1 MPTVELARLKVETA
15 QLAVRF
21 SQPDAYVQGV
31 VHLLQNYSMPVH
43 RQGRIKGLRPVLMS
57 YEVPPPLMK
66 HLQFEMALQAED
78 TPEPALLIADG
89 LWAEQSIETRQ
100 LGTRLLGAVD
110 SQPAEITARLERWA
124 KENQEPI
131 LVPELE
137 HEGTRTLAAK
147 YPDQLVEFA
156 KRLLGSKDALKQGLA
171 LGALQSLLTDT
182 GYSNLPMIFDLL
194 AGAIETA
201 ERHLRPNF
209 AELLSLL
216 ARRSPQETEY
226 FLQQCLSGDDKVG
239 KANVGRANQGTA
251 WIARQAMKALPEDS
265 RARLRRALEEGV

>member
-1 MPTVELARLKVETA
+1 MPTIELARLKVETA

-21 SQPDAYVQGV
+21 SQPEAYVQGV
-31 VHLLQNYSMPVH
+31 VHLLQHYSMPVH
-43 RQGRIKGLRPVLMS
+43 RQGRIRGLRFVLMS

-78 TPEPALLIADG
+78 SPEPALLIADG
-89 LWAEQSIETRQ
+89 LWAERSIETRQ
-100 LGTRLLGAVD
+100 LAVRLLGAID
-110 SQPAEITARLERWA
+110 SQPAEIMARLEMWA

-156 KRLLGSKDALKQGLA
+156 KQLLGTKDALKQGLA
-171 LGALQSLLTDT
+171 LGALQSLLIDT
-182 GYSNLPMIFDLL
+182 RYSNLPLIFDLL
-194 AGAIETA
+194 AGAIEAA

-226 FLQQCLSGDDKVG
+226 FLQQCLSAGAK
-239 KANVGRANQGTA
+239 VGRANQGTA

-265 RARLRRALEEGV
+265 RVRLHRSIEA